1 MTIGLKGHVLG
12 PAFPEGYSNWQKTD
26 LHDLIDAELIK
37 EPTDKNVVK
46 AIKKVA
52 KEADELVIATDFDR
66 EGELIGL
73 EALEE
78 MLDAN
83 PELGSREG
91 TRDGTLKIKRAR
103 YSALTK
109 EEIERAFSDL
119 DELSYPLANA
129 GAARQDIDLLWGAT
143 LTRAVS
149 LATRRFGSNFL
160 SVGRV
165 QSPTLGLIVERE
177 MERRAHVAKPFW
189 ELFAKFQHPDGAFE
203 AHHSVD
209 KFWERAEVDAA
220 LAGTS
225 SPGTVKSVT
234 ARKNTRKPPT
244 PYNTTAF
251 STDASSRLGITP
263 ASAMRIAEDL
273 YMDGFISY
281 PRTDNTVY
289 PSSLPVRELV
299 SSLVRI
305 KEFSAASGLL
315 DGELKPTRGKKETT
329 DHPPI
334 YPTQAI
340 HPGALEGPKRR
351 VYELVVRRFLA
362 TFSPPMITEST
373 RADIEAGDADLLRPR
388 LGRRRPRLRRHL
400 HLRSLLRRGDPGAE
414 EGQSLDLDGEPWIVD
429 KETQPPSR
437 ISQAKLIELMEER
450 GLGTKATR
458 ADIIQKLFDRGY
470 VYGNP
475 PIPSETGIALYEAF
489 KNYVPGMATPEMTAQ
504 LEAEMDRIAAGEM
517 TKDDVVGE
525 SRDLLHK
532 TWSEI
537 DESNE
542 DLAKVVWKGMDED
555 RILGPCKVCEEA
567 GRKKED
573 GSPHM
578 LRIIRAKKSGKRFVG
593 CSGWT
598 LDDPDSCD
606 QTFPLP
612 QRGDVFRLEERC
624 SICEPDPAPQSRPL
638 PRPPLEPLPQRRLRV
653 DAGDEETPRR
663 ARGRQSRQ
671 SGDGEKAAARRQT
684 RNGASHSDPQAQ
696 TRQSRRQRLSRP
708 LFISLEGIDGSGK
721 STQARLLAEAL
732 GPQTLSIREPGG
744 TEAAER
750 IRELLAD
757 PALDLDP
764 YAELLLFLAARADLT
779 ARVIRPAL
787 EAGRDVVSDRFA
799 DSTVAYQG
807 AARGLGVGETISLTD
822 AATDGLWPDVT
833 VLLRVD
839 PELGVER
846 ADGDDRFE
854 SEGLDL
860 QRAVAESYDEIA
872 KIASDRVVVVDG
884 DGTVEEVHERVMDA
898 VKGRWASESREAPSR

>member
-1 MTIGLKGHVLG
+1 MRLIVTEKNNSAKKIADILAAPTGGPSTDKTFKVPFYTWTDDSGRQHRTIGLKGHVLG

-26 LHDLIDAELIK
+26 LHDLIDAQLIK

-83 PELGSREG
+83 SELGSR
-91 TRDGTLKIKRAR
+91 DGVADASLRVQRAR

-109 EEIERAFSDL
+109 EEIERAFGEL

-149 LATRRFGSNFL
+149 LSTRRFGSNFL

-189 ELFAKFQHPDGAFE
+189 ELFAKFQHPDGSFE
-203 AHHSVD
+203 AHHTVD
-209 KFWERAEVDAA
+209 KFWERSEVDAA

-225 SPGTVKSVT
+225 SPGTVRSVT

-289 PSSLPVRELV
+289 PSSLPVHELI
-299 SSLVRI
+299 SSLVRV
-305 KEFSAASGLL
+305 KEFSAAAGLL
-315 DGELKPTRGKKETT
+315 DAAELKPTRGKKETT

-373 RADIEAGDADLLRPR
+373 RADIEAGSETYFVRGSVVVDPGYAGIYTYARSSDEEIPR
-388 LGRRRPRLRRHL
+388 L
-400 HLRSLLRRGDPGAE
+400 E
-414 EGQSLDLDGEPWIVD
+414 EGQELALDGDPWIVD
-429 KETQPPSR
+429 KETQPPPR
-437 ISQAKLIELMEER
+437 ISQAKLIELMEENN
-450 GLGTKATR
+450 LGTKATR

-475 PIPSETGIALYEAF
+475 PIPSETGIAMYEAF
-489 KNYVPGMATPEMTAQ
+489 KKYVPRMATPEMTAQ
-504 LEAEMDRIAAGEM
+504 LEEEMDRIANGQM
-517 TKDDVVGE
+517 TKAEVVGD

-537 DESNE
+537 DERKE
-542 DLAKVVWKGMDED
+542 DLAKVVWAGMDQD

-567 GRKKED
+567 GRTKED
-573 GSPHM
+573 GSPNM

-593 CSGWT
+593 CTGWT
-598 LDDPDSCD
+598 ADDPNSCD

-612 QRGDVFRLEERC
+612 QRGDVFKLEDRC
-624 SICEPDPAPQSRPL
+624 SVCD
-638 PRPPLEPLPQRRLRV
+638 
-653 DAGDEETPRR
+653 ETPRLKVVPF
-663 ARGRQSRQ
+663 RGRPWNLCLNDDCESMQEMKRRRA
-671 SGDGEKAAARRQT
+671 EREAAKAAKAAMAEKPLPKGDEDGATGKADTAT
-684 RNGASHSDPQAQ
+684 RKRKRAKTASKA
-696 TRQSRRQRLSRP
+696 
-708 LFISLEGIDGSGK
+708 
-721 STQARLLAEAL
+721 
-732 GPQTLSIREPGG
+732 
-744 TEAAER
+744 
-750 IRELLAD
+750 
-757 PALDLDP
+757 
-764 YAELLLFLAARADLT
+764 
-779 ARVIRPAL
+779 
-787 EAGRDVVSDRFA
+787 
-799 DSTVAYQG
+799 
-807 AARGLGVGETISLTD
+807 
-822 AATDGLWPDVT
+822 
-833 VLLRVD
+833 
-839 PELGVER
+839 
-846 ADGDDRFE
+846 
-854 SEGLDL
+854 
-860 QRAVAESYDEIA
+860 
-872 KIASDRVVVVDG
+872 
-884 DGTVEEVHERVMDA
+884 
-898 VKGRWASESREAPSR
+898 

>member
-1 MTIGLKGHVLG
+1 MRLIVTEKNNSAKKIADILGRGEAKEDKTFKVPFYTWTDDGGGDHMTIGLKGHVLG

-52 KEADELVIATDFDR
+52 KEANELVIATDFDR

-83 PELGSREG
+83 PDLGSREG
-91 TRDGTLKIKRAR
+91 TADGSLVIQRAR

-109 EEIERAFSDL
+109 EEIERAFGDL
-119 DELSYPLANA
+119 DTLSYPLANA

-149 LATRRFGSNFL
+149 LASRRFGSNFL

-189 ELFAKFQHPDGAFE
+189 ELFAKFEHPDGTFE
-203 AHHSVD
+203 THHSVD
-209 KFWERAEVDAA
+209 KFWDKAEADAA
-220 LAGTS
+220 FAGTS
-225 SPGTVKSVT
+225 GPGTVKAVT

-289 PSSLPVRELV
+289 PASLPLRELV
-299 SSLVRI
+299 TSLVRV
-305 KEFSAASGLL
+305 KEFSAAAGLL

-340 HPGALEGPKRR
+340 HPGALEGPKKR

-373 RADIEAGDADLLRPR
+373 RADIEAG
-388 LGRRRPRLRRHL
+388 
-400 HLRSLLRRGDPGAE
+400 SETYFVRGSVVVDPGYAGIYTYARSADE
-414 EGQSLDLDGEPWIVD
+414 EIPALQEGQTLALDGEPWIVD
-429 KETQPPSR
+429 KETQPPGR
-437 ISQAKLIELMEER
+437 ISQAKLIEMMEER

-470 VYGNP
+470 VYSNP
-475 PIPSETGIALYEAF
+475 PVPSETGIALYEAF
-489 KNYVPGMATPEMTAQ
+489 KNYVPAMATPEMTAQ

-517 TKDDVVGE
+517 TKGAVVGE

-532 TWSEI
+532 TWTEI
-537 DESNE
+537 DGSRE
-542 DLAKVVWKGMDED
+542 DLAKVIWKGMDED

-567 GRKKED
+567 GRKKDD

-612 QRGDVFRLEERC
+612 QRGDVFKLEDRC
-624 SICEPDPAPQSRPL
+624 SVC
-638 PRPPLEPLPQRRLRV
+638 
-653 DAGDEETPRR
+653 GETPRLKVVPF
-663 ARGRQSRQ
+663 RGRPWNLCLNDDCESMQEMKKRRAEREAAKAAKAAMSKKPPVV
-671 SGDGEKAAARRQT
+671 GDEDAPAKKAKVKASKADTATRGRKRAKAAA
-684 RNGASHSDPQAQ
+684 
-696 TRQSRRQRLSRP
+696 
-708 LFISLEGIDGSGK
+708 
-721 STQARLLAEAL
+721 
-732 GPQTLSIREPGG
+732 
-744 TEAAER
+744 
-750 IRELLAD
+750 
-757 PALDLDP
+757 
-764 YAELLLFLAARADLT
+764 
-779 ARVIRPAL
+779 
-787 EAGRDVVSDRFA
+787 
-799 DSTVAYQG
+799 
-807 AARGLGVGETISLTD
+807 
-822 AATDGLWPDVT
+822 
-833 VLLRVD
+833 
-839 PELGVER
+839 
-846 ADGDDRFE
+846 
-854 SEGLDL
+854 
-860 QRAVAESYDEIA
+860 
-872 KIASDRVVVVDG
+872 
-884 DGTVEEVHERVMDA
+884 
-898 VKGRWASESREAPSR
+898 KG

>member
-1 MTIGLKGHVLG
+1 MRLIVTEKNNSAKKIAEALSNGSNGSDKTFKVPFYTWTDENGKEQMTIGLKGHVLG

-26 LHDLIDAELIK
+26 LHDLIDAALIK

-78 MLDAN
+78 MLDSN

-91 TRDGTLKIKRAR
+91 TADGSLVIQRAR

-109 EEIERAFSDL
+109 EEIERAFNEL
-119 DELSYPLANA
+119 DTLSYPLANA

-149 LATRRFGSNFL
+149 LASRRFGSNFL

-189 ELFAKFQHPDGAFE
+189 ELFAKFEHPDGTFE
-203 AHHSVD
+203 THHTVD
-209 KFWERAEVDAA
+209 KFWEKAEADAA
-220 LAGTS
+220 FAGTS
-225 SPGTVKSVT
+225 GPGVVKAVT
-234 ARKNTRKPPT
+234 ARKNTRRPPT

-289 PSSLPVRELV
+289 PSSLPLRELV
-299 SSLVRI
+299 TSLVKV

-340 HPGALEGPKRR
+340 HPGALDGSKKR

-373 RADIEAGDADLLRPR
+373 RADIEAG
-388 LGRRRPRLRRHL
+388 
-400 HLRSLLRRGDPGAE
+400 SETYFVRGSVVVDPGYAGIYTYARSADDE
-414 EGQSLDLDGEPWIVD
+414 IPALKEGQSLDLDGAPWIVD

-437 ISQAKLIELMEER
+437 ISQAKLIEMMEER

-470 VYGNP
+470 VFGNP
-475 PIPSETGIALYEAF
+475 PVPSETGIALYEAF
-489 KNYVPGMATPEMTAQ
+489 KNYVPAMATPEMTAQ

-517 TKDDVVGE
+517 TKGAVVGE

-532 TWSEI
+532 TWTEI
-537 DESNE
+537 DGSRE
-542 DLAKVVWKGMDED
+542 DLAKVIWKGMDED
-555 RILGPCKVCEEA
+555 RVLGPCKVCEEA

-598 LDDPDSCD
+598 LDDPKSCD

-612 QRGDVFRLEERC
+612 QRGDVFKLEDRC
-624 SICEPDPAPQSRPL
+624 SICETT
-638 PRPPLEPLPQRRLRV
+638 PRLKVVPFRGRAWNLCLNDDCESMQEMKKRRAEREAAKAAKAAMSKKPPV
-653 DAGDEETPRR
+653 VGDEDAPKKAKKAKVKASKADT
-663 ARGRQSRQ
+663 ATRGRKRA
-671 SGDGEKAAARRQT
+671 KAAA
-684 RNGASHSDPQAQ
+684 
-696 TRQSRRQRLSRP
+696 
-708 LFISLEGIDGSGK
+708 
-721 STQARLLAEAL
+721 
-732 GPQTLSIREPGG
+732 
-744 TEAAER
+744 
-750 IRELLAD
+750 
-757 PALDLDP
+757 
-764 YAELLLFLAARADLT
+764 
-779 ARVIRPAL
+779 
-787 EAGRDVVSDRFA
+787 
-799 DSTVAYQG
+799 
-807 AARGLGVGETISLTD
+807 
-822 AATDGLWPDVT
+822 
-833 VLLRVD
+833 
-839 PELGVER
+839 
-846 ADGDDRFE
+846 
-854 SEGLDL
+854 
-860 QRAVAESYDEIA
+860 
-872 KIASDRVVVVDG
+872 
-884 DGTVEEVHERVMDA
+884 
-898 VKGRWASESREAPSR
+898 KG

>member
-1 MTIGLKGHVLG
+1 MPDCAADDPCYPRRPMRLIVTEKNNSAKKIAEALSRGSNASDKTFKVPFYTWTDENGDEQMTVGLKGHVLG

-46 AIKKVA
+46 AIKKLA

-91 TRDGTLKIKRAR
+91 TADGTLRIQRAR

-109 EEIERAFSDL
+109 EEIERAFDNL

-149 LATRRFGSNFL
+149 IASRRFGSNFL

-189 ELFAKFQHPDGAFE
+189 ELFAKFQHPDGSFE
-203 AHHSVD
+203 AHHTVD
-209 KFWERAEVDAA
+209 KFWEKAEADTA

-225 SPGTVKSVT
+225 NPGTVKSVT

-299 SSLVRI
+299 SSLTRI

-334 YPTQAI
+334 YPTQAV
-340 HPGALEGPKRR
+340 HPGALEGPRKR

-373 RADIEAGDADLLRPR
+373 RADIEAGDQTYFVRGSVVVDPGYAAIYTYARSADEEIPR
-388 LGRRRPRLRRHL
+388 L
-400 HLRSLLRRGDPGAE
+400 E
-414 EGQSLDLDGEPWIVD
+414 EGQALQLDGEPWIVD
-429 KETQPPSR
+429 KETQPPGR
-437 ISQAKLIELMEER
+437 ISQAKLIEMMEER

-470 VYGNP
+470 VYSNP
-475 PIPSETGIALYEAF
+475 PIPTETGIALYEAF
-489 KNYVPGMATPEMTAQ
+489 KNYVPAMATPEMTAQ

-517 TKDDVVGE
+517 SKGRVVGE
-525 SRDLLHK
+525 SRELLHK
-532 TWSEI
+532 TWTEI
-537 DESNE
+537 DGSREE
-542 DLAKVVWKGMDED
+542 LAKVIWKGMDED

-567 GRKKED
+567 GRTKED
-573 GSPHM
+573 GSPNM

-624 SICEPDPAPQSRPL
+624 SICDRTPRLKVQPFRGRPWNLCLNDDCESMQEMKKRRAEREAAKAAKAAMEKKAP
-638 PRPPLEPLPQRRLRV
+638 PQ
-653 DAGDEETPRR
+653 GDEDAAPATKTKKTKVK
-663 ARGRQSRQ
+663 ASKADTATRGRKRA
-671 SGDGEKAAARRQT
+671 KA
-684 RNGASHSDPQAQ
+684 GA
-696 TRQSRRQRLSRP
+696 
-708 LFISLEGIDGSGK
+708 K
-721 STQARLLAEAL
+721 S
-732 GPQTLSIREPGG
+732 
-744 TEAAER
+744 
-750 IRELLAD
+750 
-757 PALDLDP
+757 
-764 YAELLLFLAARADLT
+764 
-779 ARVIRPAL
+779 
-787 EAGRDVVSDRFA
+787 
-799 DSTVAYQG
+799 
-807 AARGLGVGETISLTD
+807 
-822 AATDGLWPDVT
+822 
-833 VLLRVD
+833 
-839 PELGVER
+839 
-846 ADGDDRFE
+846 
-854 SEGLDL
+854 
-860 QRAVAESYDEIA
+860 
-872 KIASDRVVVVDG
+872 
-884 DGTVEEVHERVMDA
+884 
-898 VKGRWASESREAPSR
+898 

>member
-1 MTIGLKGHVLG
+1 MRLIVTEKNNSAKKIADILGKGEAKSDKTFKVPYYTWTDEDGVEQMTIGLKGHVLG

-26 LHDLIDAELIK
+26 LHDLIDAKLVK

-46 AIKKVA
+46 AIRKVA
-52 KEADELVIATDFDR
+52 KGADELVIATDFDR

-83 PELGSREG
+83 PDLG
-91 TRDGTLKIKRAR
+91 TREEAETGTLRIKRAR

-109 EEIERAFSDL
+109 EEIERAFDEL

-149 LATRRFGSNFL
+149 LASRRFGSNFL

-189 ELFAKFQHPDGAFE
+189 EVFAKFEHPDGSFE
-203 AHHSVD
+203 THHTVD
-209 KFWERAEVDAA
+209 KFWEKAEADAA

-234 ARKNTRKPPT
+234 ARRNTRKPPT

-289 PSSLPVRELV
+289 PASLPVRELV

-305 KEFSAASGLL
+305 KEFSAAAPLL
-315 DGELKPTRGKKETT
+315 EGELKPTRGKKETT

-334 YPTQAI
+334 YPTQAV
-340 HPGALEGPKRR
+340 HPGALDGSKKR

-373 RADIEAGDADLLRPR
+373 RADIEAG
-388 LGRRRPRLRRHL
+388 
-400 HLRSLLRRGDPGAE
+400 SQTYFVRGSVVVDPGYAGIYTYARSADEEIPKLE
-414 EGQSLDLDGEPWIVD
+414 EGQKLGLEGEPWIVD
-429 KETQPPSR
+429 KETQPPGR
-437 ISQAKLIELMEER
+437 ISQAKLIEMMEER

-475 PIPSETGIALYEAF
+475 PVPSETGIALYEAF
-489 KNYVPGMATPEMTAQ
+489 KNYVPAMATPEMTAQ

-517 TKDDVVGE
+517 SKKAVVGE

-532 TWSEI
+532 TWTEI
-537 DESNE
+537 DGSRE
-542 DLAKVVWKGMDED
+542 DLAKVIWKGMDED

-567 GRKKED
+567 GRTKED
-573 GSPHM
+573 GSPNM

-593 CSGWT
+593 CTGWHA
-598 LDDPDSCD
+598 DDPESCD

-624 SICEPDPAPQSRPL
+624 SVCGQ
-638 PRPPLEPLPQRRLRV
+638 
-653 DAGDEETPRR
+653 TPRLKVVPF
-663 ARGRQSRQ
+663 RGRPWNLCLNDDCESMA
-671 SGDGEKAAARRQT
+671 EMKKRR
-684 RNGASHSDPQAQ
+684 
-696 TRQSRRQRLSRP
+696 
-708 LFISLEGIDGSGK
+708 
-721 STQARLLAEAL
+721 
-732 GPQTLSIREPGG
+732 
-744 TEAAER
+744 AER
-750 IRELLAD
+750 E
-757 PALDLDP
+757 
-764 YAELLLFLAARADLT
+764 AARAAKEAMEKKPMPDETKADT
-779 ARVIRPAL
+779 ATRKRKRAK
-787 EAGRDVVSDRFA
+787 
-799 DSTVAYQG
+799 
-807 AARGLGVGETISLTD
+807 
-822 AATDGLWPDVT
+822 AT
-833 VLLRVD
+833 
-839 PELGVER
+839 
-846 ADGDDRFE
+846 
-854 SEGLDL
+854 
-860 QRAVAESYDEIA
+860 A
-872 KIASDRVVVVDG
+872 K
-884 DGTVEEVHERVMDA
+884 
-898 VKGRWASESREAPSR
+898 

>member
-1 MTIGLKGHVLG
+1 MRLIVTEKNNSAKKIAEALSNGSNGADKSFKVPFYTWSDADGDHMTIGLKGHVLG

-78 MLDAN
+78 MLDSN
-83 PELGSREG
+83 PGLGSREG
-91 TRDGTLKIKRAR
+91 TADGSLVIQRAR

-109 EEIERAFSDL
+109 EEIERAFNEL
-119 DELSYPLANA
+119 DTLSYPLANA

-149 LATRRFGSNFL
+149 LASRRFGSNFL

-189 ELFAKFQHPDGAFE
+189 ELFAKFEHPDGTFE
-203 AHHSVD
+203 THHSVD
-209 KFWERAEVDAA
+209 KFWDKAEADSAF
-220 LAGTS
+220 AGTVA
-225 SPGTVKSVT
+225 PGVVKSVT
-234 ARKNTRKPPT
+234 ARKNTRRPPT

-289 PSSLPVRELV
+289 PSSLPLRELV
-299 SSLVRI
+299 SSLVKV
-305 KEFSAASGLL
+305 KEFSAAAGLL
-315 DGELKPTRGKKETT
+315 EGELKPTRGKKETT

-340 HPGALEGPKRR
+340 HPGALDGSKKR

-373 RADIEAGDADLLRPR
+373 RADIEAG
-388 LGRRRPRLRRHL
+388 
-400 HLRSLLRRGDPGAE
+400 SETYFVRGSVVVDPGYAGIYTYARSSDE
-414 EGQSLDLDGEPWIVD
+414 EIPALKEGQQLDLDGAPWIVD

-437 ISQAKLIELMEER
+437 ISQAKLIEMMEER

-470 VYGNP
+470 VFGNP
-475 PIPSETGIALYEAF
+475 PVPSETGIALYEAF
-489 KNYVPGMATPEMTAQ
+489 KNFVPAMATPEMTAQ

-517 TKDDVVGE
+517 TKGAVVGE

-532 TWSEI
+532 TWTEI
-537 DESNE
+537 DGSRE
-542 DLAKVVWKGMDED
+542 DLAKVIWKGMDED
-555 RILGPCKVCEEA
+555 RVLGPCKVCEEA
-567 GRKKED
+567 GRKKDD

-598 LDDPDSCD
+598 LDDPNSCD

-612 QRGDVFRLEERC
+612 QRGDVFKLEDRC
-624 SICEPDPAPQSRPL
+624 SICEQTPRLKVQPFRGRPWNL
-638 PRPPLEPLPQRRLRV
+638 CLNDDCESMQEMKKRRAEREAAKAAKAAMSKKPPV
-653 DAGDEETPRR
+653 VGDEDAPAKPKKAKVKASKADT
-663 ARGRQSRQ
+663 ATRGRKRA
-671 SGDGEKAAARRQT
+671 KAAA
-684 RNGASHSDPQAQ
+684 
-696 TRQSRRQRLSRP
+696 
-708 LFISLEGIDGSGK
+708 
-721 STQARLLAEAL
+721 
-732 GPQTLSIREPGG
+732 
-744 TEAAER
+744 
-750 IRELLAD
+750 
-757 PALDLDP
+757 
-764 YAELLLFLAARADLT
+764 
-779 ARVIRPAL
+779 
-787 EAGRDVVSDRFA
+787 
-799 DSTVAYQG
+799 
-807 AARGLGVGETISLTD
+807 
-822 AATDGLWPDVT
+822 
-833 VLLRVD
+833 
-839 PELGVER
+839 
-846 ADGDDRFE
+846 
-854 SEGLDL
+854 
-860 QRAVAESYDEIA
+860 
-872 KIASDRVVVVDG
+872 
-884 DGTVEEVHERVMDA
+884 
-898 VKGRWASESREAPSR
+898 KG

>member
-1 MTIGLKGHVLG
+1 MRLIVTEKNNSAKKIAEILGAADGGPKADKTFKVPYYTWTDSEGDHMTIGLKGHVLG

-46 AIKKVA
+46 AIRKVA

-83 PELGSREG
+83 PALG
-91 TRDGTLKIKRAR
+91 TREETDAGTLRIKRAR

-109 EEIERAFSDL
+109 EEIERAFSEL

-189 ELFAKFQHPDGAFE
+189 EVFARFEHPDGSFE
-203 AHHSVD
+203 THHATD
-209 KFWERAEVDAA
+209 KFWEKAEADAA
-220 LAGTS
+220 LAGTA

-251 STDASSRLGITP
+251 TTDASSRLGITP

-289 PSSLPVRELV
+289 PASLPIRELV
-299 SSLVRI
+299 SSLVRV
-305 KEFSAASGLL
+305 KEFSAAAGLL
-315 DGELKPTRGKKETT
+315 DGELQATRGKKETT

-340 HPGALEGPKRR
+340 HPGALEGPRKR

-373 RADIEAGDADLLRPR
+373 RADIEAG
-388 LGRRRPRLRRHL
+388 
-400 HLRSLLRRGDPGAE
+400 SETYFVRGSVVVDPGYAAIYTYARSADEEIPKLE
-414 EGQSLDLDGEPWIVD
+414 EGQTLALAAPPSAPAEDEPTENPWALG

-437 ISQAKLIELMEER
+437 ISQGKLIEMMEER

-458 ADIIQKLFDRGY
+458 ADIIQKLYDRGY
-470 VYGNP
+470 VYANP
-475 PIPSETGIALYEAF
+475 PVPSETGIALYEGF
-489 KNYVPGMATPEMTAQ
+489 KNYVPAMATAEMTAQ

-517 TKDDVVGE
+517 TKGQVVGD

-532 TWSEI
+532 TWSAI
-537 DESNE
+537 DESSE

-567 GRKKED
+567 GRTKED
-573 GSPHM
+573 GSPNM

-598 LDDPDSCD
+598 ADDPESCD

-624 SICEPDPAPQSRPL
+624 SICDRTPRLKVVPFRGRPWNLCLNDDCESMQEMKKRRAEREAAKKAKEEMDKKPL
-638 PRPPLEPLPQRRLRV
+638 P
-653 DAGDEETPRR
+653 DGDKSSTATRKRKR
-663 ARGRQSRQ
+663 A
-671 SGDGEKAAARRQT
+671 KAAA
-684 RNGASHSDPQAQ
+684 
-696 TRQSRRQRLSRP
+696 
-708 LFISLEGIDGSGK
+708 
-721 STQARLLAEAL
+721 
-732 GPQTLSIREPGG
+732 
-744 TEAAER
+744 
-750 IRELLAD
+750 
-757 PALDLDP
+757 
-764 YAELLLFLAARADLT
+764 
-779 ARVIRPAL
+779 
-787 EAGRDVVSDRFA
+787 
-799 DSTVAYQG
+799 
-807 AARGLGVGETISLTD
+807 
-822 AATDGLWPDVT
+822 
-833 VLLRVD
+833 
-839 PELGVER
+839 
-846 ADGDDRFE
+846 
-854 SEGLDL
+854 
-860 QRAVAESYDEIA
+860 
-872 KIASDRVVVVDG
+872 
-884 DGTVEEVHERVMDA
+884 
-898 VKGRWASESREAPSR
+898 KG

>member
-1 MTIGLKGHVLG
+1 MDAGPFRLMRLIVTEKNNSAKKIAEILGAANGGPAVDRTFRVPYYTWSDGDGEQMSIGLKGHVLG

-83 PELGSREG
+83 PALG
-91 TRDGTLKIKRAR
+91 TREEADAGTLRIKRAR

-109 EEIERAFSDL
+109 EEIERAFDEL

-149 LATRRFGSNFL
+149 IATRRFGSNFL

-177 MERRAHVAKPFW
+177 MERRAHVAEPFW
-189 ELFAKFQHPDGAFE
+189 ELLARFQHPDGAFE
-203 AHHSVD
+203 AHHAVD
-209 KFWERAEVDAA
+209 KFWERSEVDAA
-220 LAGTS
+220 LAGTAG
-225 SPGTVKSVT
+225 PGVVKSVT
-234 ARKNTRKPPT
+234 ARRNTRKPPT

-251 STDASSRLGITP
+251 TTDASSRLGITP

-289 PSSLPVRELV
+289 PASLPVRELV
-299 SSLVRI
+299 ASLVRI
-305 KEFSAASGLL
+305 KEFSAAAGLL
-315 DGELKPTRGKKETT
+315 DGELTPTRGRKETT

-362 TFSPPMITEST
+362 TFSPPMVTEST
-373 RADIEAGDADLLRPR
+373 RADIEAG
-388 LGRRRPRLRRHL
+388 
-400 HLRSLLRRGDPGAE
+400 SQTYFVRGSVVVDPGYAGIYTYARSADE
-414 EGQSLDLDGEPWIVD
+414 EIPALAEGQSLELDGEPWILD

-437 ISQAKLIELMEER
+437 ISQGKLIEMMEER

-458 ADIIQKLFDRGY
+458 ADIIQKLYDRGY
-470 VYGNP
+470 VYANP
-475 PIPSETGIALYEAF
+475 PVPSETGIALYEAF
-489 KNYVPGMATPEMTAQ
+489 KSFVPAMATPEMTAR
-504 LEAEMDRIAAGEM
+504 LEEEMDRIAAGRM
-517 TKDDVVGE
+517 TKADVVGD

-537 DESNE
+537 DKSRE

-567 GRKKED
+567 GRAKED
-573 GSPHM
+573 GSPNM
-578 LRIIRAKKSGKRFVG
+578 LRIIRARKSGKRFVG
-593 CSGWT
+593 CTGWSAEGG
-598 LDDPDSCD
+598 PDSCD

-624 SICEPDPAPQSRPL
+624 SVCGRTPRLKVVPFRGRPWNLCLNDDCESMQEMKKRRAEREAARAAKEAMAKKPL
-638 PRPPLEPLPQRRLRV
+638 PK
-653 DAGDEETPRR
+653 GDEDGAGTATRR
-663 ARGRQSRQ
+663 RKRA
-671 SGDGEKAAARRQT
+671 KAAA
-684 RNGASHSDPQAQ
+684 
-696 TRQSRRQRLSRP
+696 
-708 LFISLEGIDGSGK
+708 
-721 STQARLLAEAL
+721 
-732 GPQTLSIREPGG
+732 
-744 TEAAER
+744 
-750 IRELLAD
+750 
-757 PALDLDP
+757 
-764 YAELLLFLAARADLT
+764 
-779 ARVIRPAL
+779 
-787 EAGRDVVSDRFA
+787 
-799 DSTVAYQG
+799 
-807 AARGLGVGETISLTD
+807 
-822 AATDGLWPDVT
+822 
-833 VLLRVD
+833 
-839 PELGVER
+839 
-846 ADGDDRFE
+846 
-854 SEGLDL
+854 
-860 QRAVAESYDEIA
+860 
-872 KIASDRVVVVDG
+872 
-884 DGTVEEVHERVMDA
+884 
-898 VKGRWASESREAPSR
+898 KG

>member
-1 MTIGLKGHVLG
+1 MRLIVTEKNNSAKKIAEALSNGTNSADKTYKVPFYAWTDAAGGEQMTVGLKGHVLG

-46 AIKKVA
+46 AIKKLA

-78 MLDAN
+78 MLDSN
-83 PELGSREG
+83 PELGSRQG
-91 TRDGTLKIKRAR
+91 TEDGTLRIQRAR

-109 EEIERAFSDL
+109 EEIERAFGEL

-177 MERRAHVAKPFW
+177 LERRAHVPKPFW
-189 ELFAKFQHPDGAFE
+189 EAFAKFEHPDGSFE
-203 AHHSVD
+203 AHHKVD
-209 KFWERAEVDAA
+209 KFWEKAEADAA
-220 LAGTS
+220 IAGTS
-225 SPGTVKSVT
+225 SPGTVKAVT
-234 ARKNTRKPPT
+234 ARRNTRRPPT

-251 STDASSRLGITP
+251 TTDASSRLGITP

-289 PSSLPVRELV
+289 PPSLPVRELV

-315 DGELKPTRGKKETT
+315 DGELRPTRGKKETT

-334 YPTQAI
+334 YPTQTV
-340 HPGALEGPKRR
+340 HPGALEGSKRR

-373 RADIEAGDADLLRPR
+373 RADIEAG
-388 LGRRRPRLRRHL
+388 
-400 HLRSLLRRGDPGAE
+400 SETYFVRGSVVVDPGYAGIYTYARSADEEIPKLE
-414 EGQSLDLDGEPWIVD
+414 EGQSLQLDGEPWIVD

-437 ISQAKLIELMEER
+437 ISQGKLIEMMEER

-458 ADIIQKLFDRGY
+458 AEIIQKLYDRGY
-470 VYGNP
+470 VYSNP
-475 PIPSETGIALYEAF
+475 PVPSETGMAMYEAF
-489 KNYVPGMATPEMTAQ
+489 KSYVPRMATPEMTAQ
-504 LEAEMDRIAAGEM
+504 LEEEMDRIASGEM
-517 TKDDVVGE
+517 TKAEVVGD
-525 SRDLLHK
+525 SRELLHR

-537 DESNE
+537 DESRE
-542 DLAKVVWKGMDED
+542 ELAKVVWKGMDED

-567 GRKKED
+567 GRTKED
-573 GSPHM
+573 GSPNM

-593 CSGWT
+593 CTGWT
-598 LDDPDSCD
+598 ADDPDSCD

-624 SICEPDPAPQSRPL
+624 SVCDRTPRLKVVPFRGRPWNLCLNDECESMQEMKKRRAEREAAKAAKAAMGKQPKPQ
-638 PRPPLEPLPQRRLRV
+638 
-653 DAGDEETPRR
+653 GDE
-663 ARGRQSRQ
+663 
-671 SGDGEKAAARRQT
+671 
-684 RNGASHSDPQAQ
+684 
-696 TRQSRRQRLSRP
+696 
-708 LFISLEGIDGSGK
+708 
-721 STQARLLAEAL
+721 
-732 GPQTLSIREPGG
+732 
-744 TEAAER
+744 
-750 IRELLAD
+750 
-757 PALDLDP
+757 
-764 YAELLLFLAARADLT
+764 
-779 ARVIRPAL
+779 
-787 EAGRDVVSDRFA
+787 
-799 DSTVAYQG
+799 
-807 AARGLGVGETISLTD
+807 D
-822 AATDGLWPDVT
+822 AAPAKADTAT
-833 VLLRVD
+833 RKRK
-839 PELGVER
+839 R
-846 ADGDDRFE
+846 AKAG
-854 SEGLDL
+854 
-860 QRAVAESYDEIA
+860 A
-872 KIASDRVVVVDG
+872 KG
-884 DGTVEEVHERVMDA
+884 
-898 VKGRWASESREAPSR
+898 